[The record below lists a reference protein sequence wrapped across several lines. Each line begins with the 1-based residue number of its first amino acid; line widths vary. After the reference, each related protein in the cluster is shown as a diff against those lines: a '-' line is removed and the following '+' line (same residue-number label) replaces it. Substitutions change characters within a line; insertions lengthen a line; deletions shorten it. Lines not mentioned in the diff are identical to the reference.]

1 MNSFSFSPSDIS
13 YLRTALPHCE
23 EAFFAWLEQL
33 DCRNV
38 RLYALEEGSLCFP
51 RVPLIRV
58 EVRTAVVEV
67 CGGGDALRSVRV
79 GHATAC
85 DWGCLAVA
93 QPSRL
98 TLAPASCSAAA
109 FVLCLFLGSREVRN
123 GGHLCF
129 YRGSRC
135 KQGFASS
142 TGDAAGQWNGSEEH
156 GKQAFGKQAFVSS
169 GHACVYPLIV
179 HTRYTRT
186 PTSRPHTHHKSHTC
200 TYPTPR
206 LVPPVSLAASHLVG
220 ACFVPL
226 AVCRASSTETG
237 PACSGAASGNAV
249 AEPHQLPVADR
260 HERCETESGGWRRQ
274 DAARVRAAAGTGARE
289 RGARGEFAGARDGVF
304 DGQRQVLLVV
314 FVLCVL
320 CICVCVCTCVSLARL
335 GIFAAGRAVVKKTY
349 IVVFIWERPD
359 GVI

>member
-109 FVLCLFLGSREVRN
+109 FVLCLFLGSRYEM
-123 GGHLCF
+123 
-129 YRGSRC
+129 
-135 KQGFASS
+135 
-142 TGDAAGQWNGSEEH
+142 AGIY
-156 GKQAFGKQAFVSS
+156 AFIA
-169 GHACVYPLIV
+169 
-179 HTRYTRT
+179 
-186 PTSRPHTHHKSHTC
+186 
-200 TYPTPR
+200 
-206 LVPPVSLAASHLVG
+206 VPAASKVSHLLLEMRPDNGMV
-220 ACFVPL
+220 L
-226 AVCRASSTETG
+226 KNTASKRS
-237 PACSGAASGNAV
+237 AS
-249 AEPHQLPVADR
+249 
-260 HERCETESGGWRRQ
+260 RRLC
-274 DAARVRAAAGTGARE
+274 
-289 RGARGEFAGARDGVF
+289 
-304 DGQRQVLLVV
+304 LLVTRA
-314 FVLCVL
+314 
-320 CICVCVCTCVSLARL
+320 CTPS
-335 GIFAAGRAVVKKTY
+335 
-349 IVVFIWERPD
+349 
-359 GVI
+359 